1 MAKMIE
7 KTGKSVDE
15 ALNAALD
22 ELGVGKD
29 DVDVEVLETP
39 SKGIFG
45 IFGTKPARIKV
56 IVKEPSKSSST
67 QIDDDAE
74 KVDVTPSTV
83 SFQLVQNIDSLPKVD
98 AEFKPKD
105 EILTANAK
113 VTVAAE
119 KNSTENSADKNSAD
133 ENFDR
138 AEVIDKA
145 KTFLTDMFNA
155 MNVEVTINI
164 REVDDNIV
172 LDLVSKDSAFIIG
185 KRGQMIDALQ
195 YVTNL
200 AANHASDNPVRF
212 ILDVE
217 NYRKRREETLIKMAK
232 SVADRVTRIKQSV
245 KMEPMS
251 RHERRIIHTTL
262 QNHKRV
268 ETHSYGEDPH
278 RYIVVSPKKKSK

>member
-1 MAKMIE
+1 MVKMIE

-15 ALNAALD
+15 ALQAALD

-29 DVDVEVLETP
+29 DVDVEVLDTP

-45 IFGTKPARIKV
+45 IFGNKPARIKV
-56 IVKEPSKSSST
+56 TVKEPPKTSST

-83 SFQLVQNIDSLPKVD
+83 SFQLVQNLDTLPKVD
-98 AEFKPKD
+98 AEFKPED
-105 EILTANAK
+105 ELLAFNPK
-113 VTVAAE
+113 VTVATE
-119 KNSTENSADKNSAD
+119 KNPADKNF
-133 ENFDR
+133 NR

-164 REVDDNIV
+164 REVDDNII

-251 RHERRIIHTTL
+251 RHERRIIHTAL
-262 QNHKRV
+262 QDHKRV

>member
-22 ELGVGKD
+22 ELGVSKD

-45 IFGTKPARIKV
+45 LFGTKPARIKV
-56 IVKEPSKSSST
+56 TVKEPPKSSST
-67 QIDDDAE
+67 QIDDGAE

-83 SFQLVQNIDSLPKVD
+83 SFQLVQNLDTLPKVD
-98 AEFKPKD
+98 AEFKPED
-105 EILTANAK
+105 EILAFNPK
-113 VTVAAE
+113 VTVAADKHSAE
-119 KNSTENSADKNSAD
+119 KNLN
-133 ENFDR
+133 R
-138 AEVIDKA
+138 AEAIDKA

-155 MNVEVTINI
+155 MNVEVNINI
-164 REVDDNIV
+164 REVDDNII

>member
-15 ALNAALD
+15 ALNLALA
-22 ELGVGKD
+22 ELDVGKD
-29 DVDVEVLETP
+29 DVDVEVLDTP

-45 IFGTKPARIKV
+45 IFGAKPARIKV
-56 IVKEPSKSSST
+56 TVKEPPKSSSALNGEVNDT
-67 QIDDDAE
+67 E
-74 KVDVTPSTV
+74 KVDITPTTV
-83 SFQLVQNIDSLPKVD
+83 SFQLVQNLDTLPKVD
-98 AEFKPKD
+98 AEFKPED
-105 EILTANAK
+105 EILTTNPK
-113 VTVAAE
+113 VTVAA
-119 KNSTENSADKNSAD
+119 DKNSA
-133 ENFDR
+133 EKIFDR
-138 AEVIDKA
+138 AEIIDKA

-155 MNVEVTINI
+155 MDVEVTINV
-164 REVDDNIV
+164 REVDDNII

-251 RHERRIIHTTL
+251 RHERRIIHTAL
-262 QNHKRV
+262 QDHKRV

>member
-56 IVKEPSKSSST
+56 IVKDPSKSSST

-164 REVDDNIV
+164 REVDDTI
-172 LDLVSKDSAFIIG
+172 
-185 KRGQMIDALQ
+185 
-195 YVTNL
+195 
-200 AANHASDNPVRF
+200 
-212 ILDVE
+212 ILD
-217 NYRKRREETLIKMAK
+217 
-232 SVADRVTRIKQSV
+232 
-245 KMEPMS
+245 
-251 RHERRIIHTTL
+251 
-262 QNHKRV
+262 
-268 ETHSYGEDPH
+268 
-278 RYIVVSPKKKSK
+278 

>member
-1 MAKMIE
+1 MVKMIE

-15 ALNAALD
+15 ALQAALD
-22 ELGVGKD
+22 ELGVDKD
-29 DVDVEVLETP
+29 DVDVEVLDTP

-45 IFGTKPARIKV
+45 IFGNKPARIKV
-56 IVKEPSKSSST
+56 SVKEPPKTSST

-74 KVDVTPSTV
+74 KVDATPSTV
-83 SFQLVQNIDSLPKVD
+83 SFQLVQNLDTLPKVD
-98 AEFKPKD
+98 EEFKPEN
-105 EILTANAK
+105 EILSFDPK
-113 VTVAAE
+113 VTVATE
-119 KNSTENSADKNSAD
+119 KNPADKNF
-133 ENFDR
+133 NR

-164 REVDDNIV
+164 REVDDNII

-251 RHERRIIHTTL
+251 RHERRIIHTAL
-262 QNHKRV
+262 QDNKRV
-268 ETHSYGEDPH
+268 ETHSFGEDPY
-278 RYIVVSPKKKSK
+278 RYVVVSPVKRK

>member
-1 MAKMIE
+1 MVKMIE

-15 ALNAALD
+15 ALNSALA

-29 DVDVEVLETP
+29 DVDVEVLDTP

-45 IFGTKPARIKV
+45 IFGNKPARIKV
-56 IVKEPSKSSST
+56 SVKEPPKISST
-67 QIDDDAE
+67 QIEDDAE

-83 SFQLVQNIDSLPKVD
+83 NFQLVQNLDTLPKVD
-98 AEFKPKD
+98 EEFKPED
-105 EILTANAK
+105 ELLAFNPK

-119 KNSTENSADKNSAD
+119 KNPADKNF
-133 ENFDR
+133 NR

-145 KTFLTDMFNA
+145 KTFLTNMFNA

-164 REVDDNIV
+164 REVDDNII
-172 LDLVSKDSAFIIG
+172 LELVSKDSAFIIG

-251 RHERRIIHTTL
+251 RHERRIIHTAL
-262 QNHKRV
+262 QDHKRV

-278 RYIVVSPKKKSK
+278 RYIVVSPKKKK

>member
-15 ALNAALD
+15 ALNLALA
-22 ELGVGKD
+22 ELDVGKD
-29 DVDVEVLETP
+29 DVDVEVLDTP

-45 IFGTKPARIKV
+45 IFGAKPARIKV
-56 IVKEPSKSSST
+56 TVKEPPKSSSALNGEVN
-67 QIDDDAE
+67 DAE
-74 KVDVTPSTV
+74 KVDITPTTV
-83 SFQLVQNIDSLPKVD
+83 SFQLVQNLDTLPKVD
-98 AEFKPKD
+98 AEFKPED
-105 EILTANAK
+105 EILTTNPK
-113 VTVAAE
+113 VTVAA
-119 KNSTENSADKNSAD
+119 DKNSA
-133 ENFDR
+133 EKIFDR
-138 AEVIDKA
+138 AEIIDKS

-155 MNVEVTINI
+155 MDVEVTINV
-164 REVDDNIV
+164 REVDDNII

-251 RHERRIIHTTL
+251 RHERRIIHTAL
-262 QNHKRV
+262 QDHKRV

>member
-22 ELGVGKD
+22 ELGVSKD

-45 IFGTKPARIKV
+45 LFGTKPARIKV
-56 IVKEPSKSSST
+56 TVKEPPKSSST
-67 QIDDDAE
+67 QIDDGAE

-83 SFQLVQNIDSLPKVD
+83 SFQLVQNLDTLPKVD
-98 AEFKPKD
+98 AEFKPED
-105 EILTANAK
+105 EILAFNPK
-113 VTVAAE
+113 VTVSADKHSAE
-119 KNSTENSADKNSAD
+119 KNLN
-133 ENFDR
+133 R
-138 AEVIDKA
+138 AEAIDKA

-155 MNVEVTINI
+155 MNVEVNINI
-164 REVDDNIV
+164 REVDDNII

-278 RYIVVSPKKKSK
+278 RYIVVSPKKKNK